1 MTGKA
6 YAATPAAFARCTAN
20 SQGKFMR
27 LHAVLAASLAAFAPA
42 VAFAQNEAVPEGSV
56 FDRDHLT
63 VGVGAIYGPSYEG
76 SDDYVFSPI
85 PVVQGKVAGVSITPR
100 PGGVALDFIPDAD
113 DARIGFS
120 LGPVVSYSGNRK
132 RQIEDPVVRASGKLK
147 DAIDVGV
154 NGGITVNKLLS
165 DYDSLTV
172 SADVKWNVNK
182 AHRGMVVT
190 PAVSY
195 LTPLSR
201 AALVT
206 LVVSAKHVDDDYA
219 RFYYSVTPGQRAASG
234 GVLPVYN
241 ARGGWASVGANVLA
255 AYDLDGDLLNGG
267 FAVVGFGGYS
277 KLLND
282 AKRTPFTSL
291 RGDADQWVG
300 GLGVAY
306 TF

>member
-1 MTGKA
+1 
-6 YAATPAAFARCTAN
+6 
-20 SQGKFMR
+20 MR
-27 LHAVLAASLAAFAPA
+27 LHAVIAASLVALAPA
-42 VAFAQNEAVPEGSV
+42 AAFAQNEAAPEGSV

-63 VGVGAIYGPSYEG
+63 IGVGGIYGPSYEG
-76 SDDYVFSPI
+76 SDDYVLSPI
-85 PVVQGKVAGVSITPR
+85 PVVQGRIGGITITPR
-100 PGGVALDFIPDAD
+100 PGGIAADFIPDAK

-120 LGPVVSYSGNRK
+120 LGPVATYSGNRK

-154 NGGITVNKLLS
+154 NGGITVNRLLS
-165 DYDSLTV
+165 AYDSLTV
-172 SADVKWNVNK
+172 SADVKWNVNS

-195 LTPLSR
+195 ITPLSR

-219 RFYYSVTPGQRAASG
+219 AYYYGVTPGQRAASG
-234 GVLPVYN
+234 GVLPVYS
-241 ARGGWASVGANVLA
+241 AKGGWANIGANVLA

-291 RGDADQWVG
+291 RGDDSQWVG